1 MKYIFG
7 FLLGCMVCAIITIY
21 SRPTALDLPE
31 EIGEA
36 VAGDTMYYTIQDG
49 TMFIRNNLHKN
60 YHLIRGGNLAY
71 RLERL

>member
-31 EIGEA
+31 EVGEA

-49 TMFIRNNLHKN
+49 TMFIRYNC
-60 YHLIRGGNLAY
+60 GNDPSF
-71 RLERL
+71 RLLNVVE